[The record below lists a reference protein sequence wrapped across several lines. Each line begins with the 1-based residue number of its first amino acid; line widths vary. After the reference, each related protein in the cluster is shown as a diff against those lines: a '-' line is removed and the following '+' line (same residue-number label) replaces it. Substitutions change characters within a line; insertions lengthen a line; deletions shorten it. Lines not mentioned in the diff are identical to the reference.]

1 MNNTCTAIAIGS
13 VITALV
19 ITTPAQA
26 QLSSLTQLF
35 PALVGVDLKSHQRV
49 YLEQLTHQTL
59 PQIRVVLTPNQVQQF
74 DAALKQGQSVREAIF
89 ALDLSMSQRF
99 KLTSQLQSVRSKL
112 TTVLTPKQ
120 QQQITQ
126 NALALQQKK
135 SK

>member
-13 VITALV
+13 VITALI

-26 QLSSLTQLF
+26 QPSSLTQLF
-35 PALVGVDLKSHQRV
+35 PALIGVELKSNQRA

-59 PQIRVVLTPNQVQQF
+59 PQIKVLLTPSQVQQF

>member
-1 MNNTCTAIAIGS
+1 LN
-13 VITALV
+13 
-19 ITTPAQA
+19 P
-26 QLSSLTQLF
+26 
-35 PALVGVDLKSHQRV
+35 K
-49 YLEQLTHQTL
+49 
-59 PQIRVVLTPNQVQQF
+59 QVQQF

-99 KLTSQLQSVRSKL
+99 KLTSQLQSMRSKL
-112 TTVLTPKQ
+112 TTILTPKQ

>member
-26 QLSSLTQLF
+26 QPISLTQLF
-35 PALVGVDLKSHQRV
+35 PALVGVELKSTQRV

-59 PQIRVVLTPNQVQQF
+59 PQIRVVLNPKQVQQF

-99 KLTSQLQSVRSKL
+99 KLTSQLQSMRSKL
-112 TTVLTPKQ
+112 TTVLTPNQ

-126 NALALQQKK
+126 NALALQ
-135 SK
+135 